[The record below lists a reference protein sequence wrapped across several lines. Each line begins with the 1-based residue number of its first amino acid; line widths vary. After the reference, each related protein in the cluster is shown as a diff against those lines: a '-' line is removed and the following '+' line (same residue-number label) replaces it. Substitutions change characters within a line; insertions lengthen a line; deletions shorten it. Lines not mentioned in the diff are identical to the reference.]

1 MSNETFEI
9 IDAIEN
15 ELTSLEFAHTMLS
28 EASYGLSPVINFD
41 KSKEDEGR
49 IQNLLNRREVLEDFV
64 DIATDYI
71 IQAKKTLQEIVNK
84 YSGGGGYNLIVKKDE
99 LSLVFF
105 QVLQLLF
112 KGFNSFLFLL
122 FFRYFF
128 MLSIFFKRRAAK
140 IGHFISVNN
149 YKENNVDN
157 SRQKRSNN
165 SNNRAS
171 DGFFKIRIVIFYC
184 YFYILRQI
192 N

>member
-84 YSGGGGYNLIVKKDE
+84 YSGGGGIT
-99 LSLVFF
+99 
-105 QVLQLLF
+105 
-112 KGFNSFLFLL
+112 
-122 FFRYFF
+122 
-128 MLSIFFKRRAAK
+128 
-140 IGHFISVNN
+140 
-149 YKENNVDN
+149 
-157 SRQKRSNN
+157 
-165 SNNRAS
+165 
-171 DGFFKIRIVIFYC
+171 
-184 YFYILRQI
+184 
-192 N
+192 